1 MSVIFLMFLA
11 FLFLGVVFYAAYSE
25 TPLEKLFNK
34 ELEKGLR
41 DRQNAEYRKEQS
53 ND

>member
-1 MSVIFLMFLA
+1 MNVIFSIFLA
-11 FLFLGVVFYAAYSE
+11 FLFLGIAFYLIYSE

-34 ELEKGLR
+34 ELEEGLR
-41 DRQNAEYRKEQS
+41 DRQNAEHRKEQD